1 MDDFRASLGYT
12 SFESWGVSSVKA
24 EEIIEAMSKQGLRIT
39 DQRKTLANLFAEA
52 AGYLSAKDV
61 YDAMGERYN
70 GLSFDTVYRNLR
82 VLGELDVLEQFVF
95 EDGVKFRARCGE
107 HGHHHHAI
115 CLQCER
121 TYAVPFCP
129 MDVQVKLPEGFGV
142 VKHKFEIFGYCSEC
156 GSGKP

>member
-1 MDDFRASLGYT
+1 
-12 SFESWGVSSVKA
+12 VSGVKA
-24 EEIIEAMSKQGLRIT
+24 EEIIEAMSKQGLRVT
-39 DQRKTLANLFAEA
+39 YQRKTLANLFAEA
-52 AGYLSAKDV
+52 PGYLSAKDV
-61 YDAMGERYN
+61 YEAMCERYN

-129 MDVQVKLPEGFGV
+129 MDVQVNLPEGFGV
-142 VKHKFEIFGYCSEC
+142 VKHKFEIFGYCGKC
-156 GSGKP
+156 GGGKP